1 MSDNKIIMLSSY
13 QKSKLKNSKM
23 LFLTIL
29 AGVLISLT
37 LWRFFVE
44 NVERLDVAIPESKN
58 IKFNEA
64 PPIAMTTTQIA
75 DEIEKNDGK
84 PIVFYIYTTWCK
96 ICNDNFEV
104 MNEIAR
110 EFQSTELKIIALAID
125 RDLDQVALKNH
136 FAKFGDLY
144 FEPRYLAFKDGFKEF
159 LDKKGIR
166 YQGRIPFT
174 VLISKEGEVVAKFT
188 GKKNKNY
195 LRNKVI
201 RELYE

>member
-1 MSDNKIIMLSSY
+1 MSDNKIIMLSGY

-29 AGVLISLT
+29 VGVLISLT
-37 LWRFFVE
+37 IWRFFVE
-44 NVERLDVAIPESKN
+44 NVERLDVAISESKN
-58 IKFNEA
+58 IKFNQVL
-64 PPIAMTTTQIA
+64 PVAMTTTQIV
-75 DEIEKNDGK
+75 DEIEKSDGK
-84 PIVFYIYTTWCK
+84 PIVFYIYTTWCR
-96 ICNDNFEV
+96 ICNDNFET

-110 EFQSTELKIIALAID
+110 EFQSTELKFIALAID
-125 RDLDQVALKNH
+125 RNLDQNALKNH
-136 FAKFGDLY
+136 FARSGDLY
-144 FEPRYLAFKDGFKEF
+144 FEPRYLGFKDGFKEF

-174 VLISKEGEVVAKFT
+174 VLLSRDGEVVAKFT

-195 LRNKVI
+195 LRNKII